1 MRAVRTLLVILS
13 GGCLYDAGGAV
24 PESVSILLNAVH
36 MKKTL
41 LFSSRSLLTAALFFC
56 AASVV
61 SCQKEETAGAAPSRA
76 AIRLTAE
83 PAELVRTKSETDVAY
98 ASRFVEGDAI
108 GLFAVIRSDA
118 ETQAYPAA
126 SGNYIQN
133 AKFVRQ
139 ADGSWRE
146 EGSKSYYMEQGQVM
160 DLYAYYPY
168 AENADPTALVYDASV
183 AEADFMTA
191 RTPGFSERDGEI
203 RLVFRHKLALA
214 EAFVADADKLAD
226 YAVTVQDVRT
236 KAVFSLAAAAQD
248 AEMQSVDAKTASV
261 AMTRCGNAFRAYLPA
276 QEIAEGKALLKVEGN
291 GFAAFDYTHPGKTS
305 LAANQVRKLLVT
317 PAFANPEL
325 LPNCY
330 VVSPGETL
338 YIPVSKAFGVWGKN
352 DVLAGEG
359 AGMLGAMGARVVWE
373 DVRYLLNDD
382 QITVLGSG
390 SKAVIQVRTTPR
402 SCGNAVLAL
411 EIGGEIRWSWHL
423 WITDYDPNDPETQKS
438 KNGRT
443 FMDRNLGAMNSV
455 PGDADAMGLQYQWG
469 RKDPIPCPAKWED
482 INMRPLWN
490 GMGVK
495 VGFSNKGTSSAISE
509 NLVTA
514 VRQPMTII
522 KGLSVPYDWYATEKN
537 QGEERWCA
545 TDGSKTE
552 FDPCPRGWRVP
563 VSGFG
568 NASPWYNCL
577 TVGAPWL
584 NGVIWEDLGYWPAA
598 GLLESSGQSYLGM
611 FGYYWA
617 ATPGESLSGGI
628 TKEGCAYGYNFDNQT
643 SLTSYLQYRHTV
655 LSVRCVKVQ

>member
-1 MRAVRTLLVILS
+1 M
-13 GGCLYDAGGAV
+13 
-24 PESVSILLNAVH
+24 
-36 MKKTL
+36 
-41 LFSSRSLLTAALFFC
+41 TAALFFC

-61 SCQKEETAGAAPSRA
+61 SCQKEETAGAAPSCAAPSCA

-83 PAELVRTKSETDVAY
+83 PAEFVRTKSETDVAY

-118 ETQAYPAA
+118 ETQAYRAA

-373 DVRYLLNDD
+373 DVRYLLNGD
-382 QITVLGSG
+382 
-390 SKAVIQVRTTPR
+390 
-402 SCGNAVLAL
+402 GNCY
-411 EIGGEIRWSWHL
+411 WSWHI
-423 WITDYDPNDPETQKS
+423 WATEYDPSQPAGQQTVGGNV
-438 KNGRT
+438 
-443 FMDRNLGAMNSV
+443 FMDRNLGATSLV
-455 PGDADAMGLQYQWG
+455 KGPQSAGCFYQWG
-469 RKDPIPCPAKWED
+469 RKDPFQGPYTWMMFLNANAGWSNDGIGKFMTLKGLAST
-482 INMRPLWN
+482 
-490 GMGVK
+490 K
-495 VGFSNKGTSSAISE
+495 VPSE
-509 NLVTA
+509 NLVA
-514 VRQPMTII
+514 SVQQPYRYIVGISGTQDWLSPDVGGEAYRWSNADGT
-522 KGLSVPYDWYATEKN
+522 KGV
-537 QGEERWCA
+537 
-545 TDGSKTE
+545 
-552 FDPCPRGWRVP
+552 FDPCPDGWRVP
-563 VSGFG
+563 FRAREPLPHG
-568 NASPWYNCL
+568 P
-577 TVGAPWL
+577 
-584 NGVIWEDLGYWPAA
+584 I
-598 GLLESSGQSYLGM
+598 
-611 FGYYWA
+611 
-617 ATPGESLSGGI
+617 
-628 TKEGCAYGYNFDNQT
+628 
-643 SLTSYLQYRHTV
+643 
-655 LSVRCVKVQ
+655 

>member
-1 MRAVRTLLVILS
+1 MRAVRILLVILS
-13 GGCLYDAGGAV
+13 GGCLFDAGGAV

-61 SCQKEETAGAAPSRA
+61 SCQKEETAGAAPSCA

-108 GLFAVIRSDA
+108 GLFAVIRTDA

-359 AGMLGAMGARVVWE
+359 AGMLGAMGA
-373 DVRYLLNDD
+373 
-382 QITVLGSG
+382 
-390 SKAVIQVRTTPR
+390 A
-402 SCGNAVLAL
+402 
-411 EIGGEIRWSWHL
+411 
-423 WITDYDPNDPETQKS
+423 
-438 KNGRT
+438 
-443 FMDRNLGAMNSV
+443 
-455 PGDADAMGLQYQWG
+455 
-469 RKDPIPCPAKWED
+469 
-482 INMRPLWN
+482 
-490 GMGVK
+490 
-495 VGFSNKGTSSAISE
+495 
-509 NLVTA
+509 
-514 VRQPMTII
+514 
-522 KGLSVPYDWYATEKN
+522 
-537 QGEERWCA
+537 
-545 TDGSKTE
+545 
-552 FDPCPRGWRVP
+552 
-563 VSGFG
+563 
-568 NASPWYNCL
+568 
-577 TVGAPWL
+577 
-584 NGVIWEDLGYWPAA
+584 
-598 GLLESSGQSYLGM
+598 
-611 FGYYWA
+611 
-617 ATPGESLSGGI
+617 
-628 TKEGCAYGYNFDNQT
+628 
-643 SLTSYLQYRHTV
+643 
-655 LSVRCVKVQ
+655 

>member
-13 GGCLYDAGGAV
+13 GGCLFDAGGAV

-41 LFSSRSLLTAALFFC
+41 LFSSRSLLTATLFFC

-61 SCQKEETAGAAPSRA
+61 SCQKEETAGAAPSCA

-108 GLFAVIRSDA
+108 GLFAVIRTDA

-191 RTPGFSERDGEI
+191 RTLGFSERDGEI

-373 DVRYLLNDD
+373 DVRYLLNGD
-382 QITVLGSG
+382 
-390 SKAVIQVRTTPR
+390 
-402 SCGNAVLAL
+402 GNCY
-411 EIGGEIRWSWHL
+411 WSWHI
-423 WITDYDPNDPETQKS
+423 WATEYDPSQVAGQQTVGGNV
-438 KNGRT
+438 
-443 FMDRNLGAMNSV
+443 FMDRNLGATSLV
-455 PGDADAMGLQYQWG
+455 KGPQSAGCFYQWG
-469 RKDPIPCPAKWED
+469 RKDPFQGPYTW
-482 INMRPLWN
+482 MMFLN
-490 GMGVK
+490 GNAGWSNDGIGKFMTLR
-495 VGFSNKGTSSAISE
+495 GFASSNVPSE
-509 NLVTA
+509 NLVA
-514 VRQPMTII
+514 SVRQPYRYIVGVSDWLSPAVGGEDYRWSNADGT
-522 KGLSVPYDWYATEKN
+522 KGV
-537 QGEERWCA
+537 
-545 TDGSKTE
+545 
-552 FDPCPRGWRVP
+552 FDPCPDGWRVP
-563 VSGFG
+563 FRAREPLPHG
-568 NASPWYNCL
+568 P
-577 TVGAPWL
+577 
-584 NGVIWEDLGYWPAA
+584 I
-598 GLLESSGQSYLGM
+598 
-611 FGYYWA
+611 
-617 ATPGESLSGGI
+617 
-628 TKEGCAYGYNFDNQT
+628 
-643 SLTSYLQYRHTV
+643 
-655 LSVRCVKVQ
+655 

>member
-1 MRAVRTLLVILS
+1 M
-13 GGCLYDAGGAV
+13 
-24 PESVSILLNAVH
+24 
-36 MKKTL
+36 
-41 LFSSRSLLTAALFFC
+41 LTAALFFC

-61 SCQKEETAGAAPSRA
+61 SCQKEETAGAAPSCA

-305 LAANQVRKLLVT
+305 LAAGQVRKLLVT

-373 DVRYLLNDD
+373 DVRYLLNGD
-382 QITVLGSG
+382 
-390 SKAVIQVRTTPR
+390 
-402 SCGNAVLAL
+402 GNCY
-411 EIGGEIRWSWHL
+411 WSWHI
-423 WITDYDPNDPETQKS
+423 WATEYDPSQVAGQQTVGGNV
-438 KNGRT
+438 
-443 FMDRNLGAMNSV
+443 FMDRNLGATSLV
-455 PGDADAMGLQYQWG
+455 KGPQSAGCFYQWG
-469 RKDPIPCPAKWED
+469 RKDPFQGPYTW
-482 INMRPLWN
+482 MMFLN
-490 GMGVK
+490 GNAGWSNDGIGKFMTLR
-495 VGFSNKGTSSAISE
+495 GFASSNVPSE
-509 NLVTA
+509 NLVA
-514 VRQPMTII
+514 SVRQPYRYIVGVSDWLSPAVGGEDYRWSNADGT
-522 KGLSVPYDWYATEKN
+522 KGV
-537 QGEERWCA
+537 
-545 TDGSKTE
+545 
-552 FDPCPRGWRVP
+552 FDPCPDGWRVP
-563 VSGFG
+563 VSGAG
-568 NASPWYNCL
+568 AASAW
-577 TVGAPWL
+577 ADL
-584 NGVIWEDLGYWPAA
+584 NGVWDAERTGCVFAEGNGYYPAA
-598 GLLESSGQSYLGM
+598 GYINIMSASG
-611 FGYYWA
+611 
-617 ATPGESLSGGI
+617 SGGGAEAG
-628 TKEGCAYGYNFDNQT
+628 TSGYCWSASSAGKNGYA
-643 SLTSYLQYRHTV
+643 LTYSVSAIKTEAEP
-655 LSVRCVKVQ
+655 SKTWACPVRCVKDVK

>member
-1 MRAVRTLLVILS
+1 M
-13 GGCLYDAGGAV
+13 
-24 PESVSILLNAVH
+24 
-36 MKKTL
+36 
-41 LFSSRSLLTAALFFC
+41 LTAALFFC
-56 AASVV
+56 AVSVV
-61 SCQKEETAGAAPSRA
+61 SCQKEQTADAAPSRA

-83 PAELVRTKSETDVAY
+83 TADLVRTKSETDVAY

-108 GLFAVIRSDA
+108 GVFAVIRTDA
-118 ETQAYPAA
+118 GTQAYPAA

-133 AKFVRQ
+133 ARFVRQ

-146 EGSKSYYMEQGQVM
+146 EGSKSYYMDEGQVM

-183 AEADFMTA
+183 SEADFMTA

-203 RLVFRHKLALA
+203 KLVFRHKLALA
-214 EAFVADADKLAD
+214 EAFVADADKLTD

-236 KAVFSLAAAAQD
+236 KAVFSLAAATEE
-248 AEMQSVDAKTASV
+248 AEMRSVDAKTASL
-261 AMTRCGNAFRAYLPA
+261 AMTRCGNAFRVYLPA

-291 GFAAFDYTHPGKTS
+291 GFAAFDYVHPGKTS
-305 LAANQVRKLLVT
+305 LTANQVRKLLVT
-317 PAFANPEL
+317 PAFGNPEL

-338 YIPVSKAFGVWGKN
+338 YIPVSKAFGVWEKN
-352 DVLAGEG
+352 AVLAGEG

-382 QITVLGSG
+382 QVTVLGSG

-402 SCGNAVLAL
+402 TCGNVVLGL
-411 EIGGEIRWSWHL
+411 TIDGGIRWSWHL
-423 WITDYDPNDPETQKS
+423 WITDYDPNDPETLKS

-455 PGDADAMGLQYQWG
+455 PGDADVAGLQYQWG

-490 GMGVK
+490 GVGVK
-495 VGFSNKGTSSAISE
+495 VGFSTKGTSSVIGE
-509 NLVTA
+509 NLVAA
-514 VRQPMTII
+514 VQQPMSII
-522 KGLSVPYDWYATEKN
+522 QGLNVPYDWYATEKN

-545 TDGSKTE
+545 ADGSKTE

-568 NASPWYNCL
+568 SASPWYETTIAGYAWNY
-577 TVGAPWL
+577 
-584 NGVIWEDLGYWPAA
+584 GVIWPDLGYWPVC
-598 GLLESSGQSYLGM
+598 GLHESAGQSYNGVC
-611 FGYYWA
+611 GYYWS
-617 ATPGESLSGGI
+617 ATPGEELTGSI
-628 TKEGCAYGYNFDNQT
+628 KKEGCAYSYYLDAERSYST
-643 SLTSYLQYRHTV
+643 SHLLYRHSV
-655 LSVRCVKVQ
+655 LSLRCEKEQ

>member
-1 MRAVRTLLVILS
+1 M
-13 GGCLYDAGGAV
+13 
-24 PESVSILLNAVH
+24 
-36 MKKTL
+36 
-41 LFSSRSLLTAALFFC
+41 LTATLFFC

-61 SCQKEETAGAAPSRA
+61 SCQKEETAGAAPSCA

-108 GLFAVIRSDA
+108 GLFAVIRTDA

-373 DVRYLLNDD
+373 DVRYLLNGD
-382 QITVLGSG
+382 
-390 SKAVIQVRTTPR
+390 
-402 SCGNAVLAL
+402 GNCY
-411 EIGGEIRWSWHL
+411 WSWHI
-423 WITDYDPNDPETQKS
+423 WATEYDPSQPAGQQTVGGNV
-438 KNGRT
+438 
-443 FMDRNLGAMNSV
+443 FMDRNLGATSLV
-455 PGDADAMGLQYQWG
+455 KGPQSAGCFYQWG
-469 RKDPIPCPAKWED
+469 RKDPFQGPYTWMMFLNANAGWSNDGIGKFMTLKGLAST
-482 INMRPLWN
+482 
-490 GMGVK
+490 K
-495 VGFSNKGTSSAISE
+495 VPSE
-509 NLVTA
+509 NLVA
-514 VRQPMTII
+514 SVQQPYRYIVGISGTQDWLSPDVGGEAYRWSNADGT
-522 KGLSVPYDWYATEKN
+522 KGV
-537 QGEERWCA
+537 
-545 TDGSKTE
+545 
-552 FDPCPRGWRVP
+552 FDPCPEGWRVP
-563 VSGFG
+563 VSGAG
-568 NASPWYNCL
+568 AASAW
-577 TVGAPWL
+577 ADL
-584 NGVIWEDLGYWPAA
+584 NGVWDAERTGCVFAEGNGYYPAA
-598 GLLESSGQSYLGM
+598 GYINIMSASG
-611 FGYYWA
+611 
-617 ATPGESLSGGI
+617 SGGGAEAGTSGYCWSASSAGRNGYALTYSVSAI
-628 TKEGCAYGYNFDNQT
+628 KTEAELTKAWACP
-643 SLTSYLQYRHTV
+643 
-655 LSVRCVKVQ
+655 VRCVKDVK

>member
-1 MRAVRTLLVILS
+1 MRAVRILLVILS
-13 GGCLYDAGGAV
+13 GGCLFDAGGAV

-61 SCQKEETAGAAPSRA
+61 SCQKEETAGAAPSCA

-108 GLFAVIRSDA
+108 GLFAVIRTDA

-373 DVRYLLNDD
+373 DVRYLLNGD
-382 QITVLGSG
+382 
-390 SKAVIQVRTTPR
+390 
-402 SCGNAVLAL
+402 GNCY
-411 EIGGEIRWSWHL
+411 WSWHI
-423 WITDYDPNDPETQKS
+423 WATEYDPSQVAGQQTVGGNV
-438 KNGRT
+438 
-443 FMDRNLGAMNSV
+443 FMDRNLGATSLV
-455 PGDADAMGLQYQWG
+455 KGPQSAGCFYQWG
-469 RKDPIPCPAKWED
+469 RKDPFQGPYTW
-482 INMRPLWN
+482 MMFLN
-490 GMGVK
+490 GNAGWSNDGIGK
-495 VGFSNKGTSSAISE
+495 FKTLRGFASSNVPSE
-509 NLVTA
+509 NLVA
-514 VRQPMTII
+514 SVRQPYRYIVGVSDWLSPAVGGEDYRWSNADGT
-522 KGLSVPYDWYATEKN
+522 KGV
-537 QGEERWCA
+537 
-545 TDGSKTE
+545 
-552 FDPCPRGWRVP
+552 FDPCPDGWRVP
-563 VSGFG
+563 FRAREPLPHG
-568 NASPWYNCL
+568 P
-577 TVGAPWL
+577 
-584 NGVIWEDLGYWPAA
+584 I
-598 GLLESSGQSYLGM
+598 
-611 FGYYWA
+611 
-617 ATPGESLSGGI
+617 
-628 TKEGCAYGYNFDNQT
+628 
-643 SLTSYLQYRHTV
+643 
-655 LSVRCVKVQ
+655 